1 MHAPFAMP
9 EVQSPAGAVPT
20 AELIRQALTEARELA
35 TLEVRIAKEELREEL
50 AEAQHAA
57 IAGALAIAVAL
68 LVLVALVVAV
78 ILALGG
84 TVGAAL
90 IVAAALAGLAVV
102 SVIVAYAAAPKS
114 LLAKTRQHL
123 KKDAA
128 ELKEHVT

>member
-9 EVQSPAGAVPT
+9 EVQPQAGAVPT
-20 AELIRQALTEARELA
+20 TELIRQALTEARELA
-35 TLEVRIAKEELREEL
+35 ALEVRIAKEELREEL

-57 IAGALAIAVAL
+57 VAGALAVASAL
-68 LVLVALVVAV
+68 LVLVALLVAV

-84 TVGAAL
+84 TVMAAL
-90 IVAAALAGLAVV
+90 IVAAALAGLAIV
-102 SVIVAYAAAPKS
+102 SVIAAYTAAPKS
-114 LLAKTRQHL
+114 LLGRTRQHL